1 MFILKNSI
9 NLKSLIYDF
18 INFKILN
25 IIFFILFLNFKIVN
39 YKNYKSE
46 ENSIL

>member
-1 MFILKNSI
+1 MFVLKNSI

-18 INFKILN
+18 MNFKILN

-39 YKNYKSE
+39 YKSE